1 MQYVNKGKCVFCL
14 KKQPEVNFSEKPHTM
29 PRSLGSE
36 SIGFDICNDCNHYF
50 GQPDKLSVPQLCI
63 EVCVKEVFGMIKHL
77 LNTSR
82 SEEYGRNNRMRSIF
96 FEYRHSES
104 KIKIKSSFQY
114 NHKFLHAFTNQFKR
128 GLYEMFL
135 QEYHKVTQNGL
146 DTKFNEIREYARF
159 NQGNIPVYY
168 MQNNGVF
175 LLEDDISN
183 PRFNFSESQFQTID
197 NYGFYTLMLWGQIFF
212 LEVTPRARLC
222 RNVYLRNEASKLIG
236 TGFVFKGLI
245 ELQRITDI
253 DFTLRSLLG
262 KKL

>member
-1 MQYVNKGKCVFCL
+1 MFCL

-104 KIKIKSSFQY
+104 VSY
-114 NHKFLHAFTNQFKR
+114 THLDVYKR
-128 GLYEMFL
+128 QLSGC
-135 QEYHKVTQNGL
+135 VS
-146 DTKFNEIREYARF
+146 RR
-159 NQGNIPVYY
+159 
-168 MQNNGVF
+168 
-175 LLEDDISN
+175 
-183 PRFNFSESQFQTID
+183 
-197 NYGFYTLMLWGQIFF
+197 
-212 LEVTPRARLC
+212 
-222 RNVYLRNEASKLIG
+222 
-236 TGFVFKGLI
+236 
-245 ELQRITDI
+245 
-253 DFTLRSLLG
+253 
-262 KKL
+262 